1 MKGRLQITENNEI
14 NAFINYSIIGELE
27 KLK

>member
-14 NAFINYSIIGELE
+14 NAFITYSIIGELE

>member
-1 MKGRLQITENNEI
+1 MKGLLQITENNEI